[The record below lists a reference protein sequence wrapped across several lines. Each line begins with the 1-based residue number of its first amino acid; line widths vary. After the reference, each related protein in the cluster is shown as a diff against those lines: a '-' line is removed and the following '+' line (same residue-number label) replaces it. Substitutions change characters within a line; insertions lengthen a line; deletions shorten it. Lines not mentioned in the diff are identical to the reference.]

1 VKTKNLLF
9 FAIVA
14 LALFSFTYAAN
25 SITPFRGFVMTL
37 PDQINA
43 QPGDTIIV
51 NGSLM
56 NIGYYWLHDF
66 NLTYSGLPT
75 DFQVSFTP
83 QHWESLMTIRAWD
96 PVNGLYKVP
105 VPFNMTIK
113 IPATAAGAYAINITG
128 QEFQSWKQIQNS
140 SVFVLKVGG
149 VANVTPVSVQGTIS
163 VSELIV
169 PETIQEFQPFN
180 VTFNLV
186 NSGDKSQT
194 ANISLQ
200 APADWTVTAQQSVDV
215 PANNSVPIVFTV
227 IPTATSGNLAVVLEY
242 PYQQTILNIT
252 KAGPYLIPSTNET
265 QVSQVLPS
273 GLISFIQEN
282 TVLTI
287 IIAIVVLILIWYFV
301 STYSFYS
308 KRKKPEQMKKQ
319 VETEKIA
326 NPEKIETISQEE
338 AIKPSPENV
347 Q

>member
-1 VKTKNLLF
+1 MKTKNILF

-14 LALFSFTYAAN
+14 LTLFSFSYVAN
-25 SITPFRGFVMTL
+25 SITPFRGFIMAL

-43 QPGDTIIV
+43 QPGDTVVV
-51 NGSLM
+51 NGSLL

-66 NLTYSGLPT
+66 NLTYNGLPS
-75 DFQVSFTP
+75 DFQVNFTP
-83 QHWESLMTIRAWD
+83 SYWESLMTIRAWD

-113 IPATAAGAYAINITG
+113 IPATASGAYAINITG

-149 VANVTPVSVQGTIS
+149 NATPVSAQGTIS
-163 VSELIV
+163 VSQLIV
-169 PETIQEFQPFN
+169 PESIEEFQPFN

-186 NSGDKSQT
+186 NSGNQNQT
-194 ANISLQ
+194 ANVSLQ
-200 APADWTVTAQQSVDV
+200 APADWTVTAQQSVQV
-215 PANNSVPIVFTV
+215 PVNNSVPVVFTV

-242 PYQQTILNIT
+242 PYQQTIINVT
-252 KAGPYLIPSTNET
+252 QAGPYLVPVTPSAA
-265 QVSQVLPS
+265 LPS
-273 GLISFIQEN
+273 GLPSGLLSFVQEN

-301 STYSFYS
+301 STYTFYS

-319 VETEKIA
+319 VETVPKT
-326 NPEKIETISQEE
+326 IETTSQEE